1 MLNRR
6 MRGGLL
12 VVALVALSAW
22 IAGNRTAQAEGRGQ
36 PYDWSR
42 FYYYPYVYYPPNFQ
56 RPTQY
61 DHLYYRY
68 PQERRIPMY
77 RTDWYNAYPSERP
90 YHKGHHFLL
99 DVF

>member
-1 MLNRR
+1 MLHRR
-6 MRGGLL
+6 IRGGLL
-12 VVALVALSAW
+12 LLALGLTAW
-22 IAGNRTAQAEGRGQ
+22 VSGGSTAQAEGRGQ
-36 PYDWSR
+36 PYDWGR
-42 FYYYPYVYYPPNFQ
+42 FYYYPYVYYPHNFQ

-68 PQERRIPMY
+68 PQERRIPVY
-77 RTDWYNAYPSERP
+77 RTDWHNAYPSDRP

>member
-6 MRGGLL
+6 IRQGLL
-12 VVALVALSAW
+12 LLALGVTAW
-22 IAGNRTAQAEGRGQ
+22 ACGGNSAQAEGRGQ
-36 PYDWSR
+36 PYDWGR
-42 FYYYPYVYYPPNFQ
+42 FYYYPYVYYPQNFQ

-68 PQERRIPMY
+68 PQERRIPVY
-77 RTDWYNAYPSERP
+77 NTSWYNYYPSERP
-90 YHKGHHFLL
+90 YHSGAHFLL